1 MPAVKIKEAI
11 FNRRMLICMCS
22 GFVSGLPLYVLYTLL
37 PAWLRAEGIS
47 LKDIGLFSLIGL
59 PYAWKFLW
67 APLMERYRPPFLGH
81 RRGWLLT
88 LQIGLLLGIA
98 ALGLFSPAHSMH
110 MIVILALIVA
120 FFSASQDI
128 VLDAYR
134 RELLPDHE
142 LGLGNS
148 LFVNTYRIS
157 SLVPGSLALVLADH
171 MDWPEVYAIVAAFM
185 LIGIALTLAM
195 TGNNLNPKRPLS
207 LREAVVEPF
216 KEFFQRKGLKSAL
229 AILAFMFLYK
239 LGDSMATA
247 LSTPFYIDLGFS
259 LSDIGLIAKNAAL
272 WPAILGSLAGGV
284 LMIRWG
290 IHRAL
295 WVFGA
300 VQLVS
305 ILGFAWLA
313 EMGPNKM
320 ALALVIAFEYLGV
333 GLGTTA
339 FVSFIA
345 QSTHKDYVATQ
356 LALFTALTALPRTF
370 ANALTGY
377 LVEGLGPQHPLLDV
391 LGTHPVLVN
400 GMGYTYFFLFCTL
413 LALPGMLLL
422 FYVAP
427 WPRQTAPD
435 TENQGN
441 SAATSARQ

>member
-1 MPAVKIKEAI
+1 MPAVKIQEAI
-11 FNRRMLICMCS
+11 FNRRMLICLFS
-22 GFVSGLPLYVLYTLL
+22 GFVSGLPFYVLYALL
-37 PAWLRAEGIS
+37 PAWLRTEGIS
-47 LKDIGLFSLIGL
+47 LKEIGLFALIGL

-67 APLMERYRPPFLGH
+67 APLMERYRPPFFGH
-81 RRGWLLT
+81 RRGWLLS
-88 LQIGLLLGIA
+88 LQVGLLLSIA
-98 ALGLFSPAHSMH
+98 SLGWFSPDTSMQA
-110 MIVILALIVA
+110 IVTLGLIVA

-142 LGLGNS
+142 LGLGNAI
-148 LFVNTYRIS
+148 FVNTYRIA

-171 MDWPEVYAIVAAFM
+171 LVWRDVYIMVAAFM
-185 LIGIALTLAM
+185 LVGIALTLAIKE
-195 TGNNLNPKRPLS
+195 NNLHPKCPLS
-207 LREAVVEPF
+207 LREAVIDPF
-216 KEFFQRKGLKSAL
+216 KEFFQRQGLKPAL

-259 LSDIGLIAKNAAL
+259 LSDIGLIAKHAAL
-272 WPAILGSLAGGV
+272 WPAIAGSLAGGL

-313 EMGPNKM
+313 EIGPNKM

-377 LVEGLGPQHPLLDV
+377 LVEGLGPEHPLLQV
-391 LGTHPVLVN
+391 LGSSSFVVN
-400 GMGYTYFFLFCTL
+400 GMGYTQFFLLCTL

-427 WPRQTAPD
+427 WPRQTAP
-435 TENQGN
+435 
-441 SAATSARQ
+441 ATSTQNCG